1 MFTAECLLH
10 KNKCKF
16 IPYGWQFSCHH
27 ITGRNIKELSW
38 ESVLLWSQIV
48 YCAKISVSLY
58 YKGWQ
63 FSCHLTTGRNV
74 KDSSLENVLPQIVY
88 CTKIS
93 VSSYYKRWKFCCH
106 LIWFKAYTF
115 VLQNTHKLR
124 LLLCSFFSSNETVF
138 SHLSS
143 ASLVCWCSYEAI
155 M

>member
-1 MFTAECLLH
+1 MFRTYYWKCFTAECSLH
-10 KNKCKF
+10 KNKCNF
-16 IPYGWQFSCHH
+16 ITYGVAVQLP
-27 ITGRNIKELSW
+27 R
-38 ESVLLWSQIV
+38 
-48 YCAKISVSLY
+48 AKISVSLY

-93 VSSYYKRWKFCCH
+93 VSSYYKRWQFCCH

-124 LLLCSFFSSNETVF
+124 LLLCNFFLQMKQYLATYR
-138 SHLSS
+138 L
-143 ASLVCWCSYEAI
+143 LP
-155 M
+155 